1 VAPTAG
7 QTFAFTEVRFTIM
20 QVEELLEKI
29 KSLPPERIAEVEDF
43 VDFLALR
50 DDRRLVQAAT
60 KISEDSFREIW
71 DNEEDAAYNTL

>member
-1 VAPTAG
+1 
-7 QTFAFTEVRFTIM
+7 M